1 MSISLKVAHGKSEIL
16 IERDVRNRLI
26 QHANL
31 DRKVLVL
38 CDDGIPYEYV
48 ETVRK

>member
-1 MSISLKVAHGKSEIL
+1 MSISFKVAHGKSEIL
-16 IERDVRNRLI
+16 IERNIRNKLS

-38 CDDGIPYEYV
+38 CDDGI
-48 ETVRK
+48 RRNC